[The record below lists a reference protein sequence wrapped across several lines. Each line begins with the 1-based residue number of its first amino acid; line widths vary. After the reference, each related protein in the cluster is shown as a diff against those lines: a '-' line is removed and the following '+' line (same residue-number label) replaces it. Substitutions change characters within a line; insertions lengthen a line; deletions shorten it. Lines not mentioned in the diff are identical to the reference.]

1 MTESELSEKLGGMQR
16 KEAVCILA
24 ALLGGIGCAA
34 VLLIS
39 QNIPVAALLFAV
51 SAAGIAA
58 GSAIRKKRKTLLQEQ
73 LAGFFQSELEAA
85 FGPDLHT
92 PEMRIDR
99 TLMEKLGLPCGEWE
113 ECGIG
118 NFHEGMHGGILF
130 SAANVRLEHVRVVR
144 QAREGTGTYRET
156 VFGGIVFRIRTSA
169 SPSAPVC
176 IIARTE
182 GGPQGLL
189 TGNAAFDSRFCI
201 TGEQGEPALPAA
213 PLAESLETFLQSVNG
228 RVTGMRWEDGIFTA
242 ALETR
247 YGFAVVSDDVN
258 QGDLAAVRR
267 SYLTSLREMGRM
279 IDLFIKNPVLFGGR
293 G

>member
-1 MTESELSEKLGGMQR
+1 MTESELSKKLGGMQR
-16 KEAVCILA
+16 AEAVCILA
-24 ALLGGIGCAA
+24 ALPGGIGCAA

-51 SAAGIAA
+51 SAAAIAA
-58 GSAIRKKRKTLLQEQ
+58 GSAVRKKRKTLLQEQ
-73 LAGFFQSELEAA
+73 LAGFFQSELEAV

-99 TLMEKLGLPCGEWE
+99 TLMETLGLPCGEWE

-118 NFHEGMHGGILF
+118 SFHEGMHCGVLF
-130 SAANVRLEHVRVVR
+130 SAANVCLEHVRVVR
-144 QAREGTGTYRET
+144 RAREGTGTYRET
-156 VFGGIVFRIRTSA
+156 VFGGIVFRIRTSV

-201 TGEQGEPALPAA
+201 TEAPPLPVS

-228 RVTGMRWEDGIFTA
+228 RVTGMRWENGIFTA

-267 SYLTSLREMGRM
+267 SYITSLREMGRT
-279 IDLFIKNPVLFGGR
+279 IELFMKNPVLFGGR
-293 G
+293 D